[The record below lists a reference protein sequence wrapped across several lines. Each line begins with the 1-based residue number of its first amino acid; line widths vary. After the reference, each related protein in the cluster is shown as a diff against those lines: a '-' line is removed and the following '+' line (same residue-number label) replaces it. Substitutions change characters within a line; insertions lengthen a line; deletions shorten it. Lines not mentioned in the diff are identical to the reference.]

1 MRSSTD
7 LASSPATAS
16 AAPEPAPV
24 AALLALGLAGVCAF
38 LNVYATQPLLP
49 LLAHGFGVAEGAA
62 ALT

>member
-24 AALLALGLAGVCAF
+24 AALLALGLAGV
-38 LNVYATQPLLP
+38 
-49 LLAHGFGVAEGAA
+49 
-62 ALT
+62 